1 MQVTIQKVKAYRL
14 EGEANMF
21 RLLLALALTISVASC
36 SWFQGDEEELEVSDT
51 AANAETGDNIGNQE
65 LGFGQ
70 QEEGLVNEGNSF
82 DNQIGGGENSSV
94 AETNP
99 LLNSEEG
106 VANQMPEAN
115 MNEGAS
121 MPPADFSG
129 DGGVVRYTLG
139 ETNVYAQ
146 PDTASSPVRSLDQ
159 GEVLLVTINGD
170 FAQSVYGFIA
180 VADLSA
186 ELQPRPFIGNDW
198 Q

>member
-1 MQVTIQKVKAYRL
+1 MQVTIRRVKAYRL

-21 RLLLALALTISVASC
+21 RLLLALALTVGVASC
-36 SWFQGDEEELEVSDT
+36 SWFQGDEEELEVSDA
-51 AANAETGDNIGNQE
+51 AANAETSDNIGNQE

-70 QEEGLVNEGNSF
+70 QEEGLVNESNSF

-115 MNEGAS
+115 MNEGGS
-121 MPPADFSG
+121 MPPANFGS
-129 DGGVVRYTLG
+129 DGGVVRYTMG

-146 PDTASSPVRSLDQ
+146 PDTASSLVRSLDQ